1 MAKPSSQVMAV
12 KLIETLSEQSYIS
25 SKDKL
30 ISVIREKFGQT
41 EDIASEWAEIEL
53 DYVVERLREIE
64 ESDRRSGTTRFEIDE
79 ESPPYI
85 RSIIQP
91 IQFEL
96 RQSLQNI
103 SSDEFEN
110 VCSQIVNQFGGTAN
124 VSGGSDDGGIDFS
137 GFNITIH
144 QDVVNVPLTSKI
156 VLIGQAKRH
165 QNSNPVKLNE
175 LKKFVGS
182 CKARVNELIRK
193 KTIGPLTP
201 VVCAF
206 WTTST
211 FTTDATEYGNNLGLW
226 CMDGLS
232 IANCIERLNIELSQ

>member
-1 MAKPSSQVMAV
+1 MATPSSQVMAL
-12 KLIETLSEQSYIS
+12 KLIETLSEQNYVS
-25 SKDKL
+25 SKNKL
-30 ISVIREKFGQT
+30 LEVIQEQFGQP
-41 EDIASEWAEIEL
+41 EDIASEWAEAQL
-53 DYVVERLREIE
+53 DYVVDHLRNMA
-64 ESDRRSGTTRFEIDE
+64 SCDRKSGITRFEIDE

-85 RSIIQP
+85 RCVTQP

-96 RQSLQNI
+96 RRSLQNI
-103 SSDEFEN
+103 PSDEFEN
-110 VCSQIVNQFGGTAN
+110 VCSQIVNHFGGTAS

-144 QDVVNVPLTSKI
+144 QDAVNVPLTSKI

-165 QNSNPVKLNE
+165 HNNNVIKLNE

-182 CKARVNELIRK
+182 CKARINELIRNG
-193 KTIGPLTP
+193 TIGSLTP

-206 WTTST
+206 WTTSS
-211 FTTDATEYGNNLGLW
+211 FTIDATEYGNNLGLW

-232 IANCIERLNIELSQ
+232 IANSIERLGIELSQ

>member
-1 MAKPSSQVMAV
+1 VAKPSSQAMAV
-12 KLIETLSEQSYIS
+12 KLIETLSEQNYVS
-25 SKDKL
+25 SKNKL
-30 ISVIREKFGQT
+30 IEVIQDKFGQT
-41 EDIASEWAEIEL
+41 EDIASEWAETEL
-53 DYVVERLREIE
+53 DYVVEYLREIAL
-64 ESDRRSGTTRFEIDE
+64 SDRQSGTTRFEIDE

-96 RQSLQNI
+96 RRSLQNI
-103 SSDEFEN
+103 PSDEFEN
-110 VCSQIVNQFGGTAN
+110 VCSQIVNHFGGTAN

-144 QDVVNVPLTSKI
+144 QDAVNVPLTSKI

-165 QNSNPVKLNE
+165 RSNNVIKLNE

-182 CKARVNELIRK
+182 CKARINELIRNG
-193 KTIGPLTP
+193 TIGSLTP

-206 WTTST
+206 WTTSS
-211 FTTDATEYGNNLGLW
+211 FTIDATEYGNNLGLW

-232 IANCIERLNIELSQ
+232 IANCIERLDIELSQ